1 MLAALLASGD
11 LALAAGAGVDRGG
24 ALRLAGAAIAP
35 RAACTSVASWITA
48 RPTASVGPARIS
60 ACLSPSTTQTGA
72 LLNVTNNRD
81 YAQLIT
87 ITGAPAQV
95 VGLSPSNRP
104 GAQLQRLLAALGGT
118 EDLLVLGPYARATVA
133 LDRPPPATAARQI
146 AVSAAGNQLSAL
158 AGRAWT
164 VLSAAAH
171 GSSLPALAP
180 GCLATALVGAAS
192 SAITPRCVARCDA
205 TLRGWRVERRDTSGA
220 AAHGSRRRRAIAA
233 GARPLGRAG
242 GEGSGRDRRL
252 LCDPGSAPGAVDP
265 SIRIGLP
272 ALGTVPDGVS
282 TVARLTASG
291 GVAPYRFY
299 LLTEPGG
306 APVPSWVRLTAAG
319 ILTITPPRGAS
330 LQLMLLVFAVD
341 ATGEYSED
349 IPE

>member
-192 SAITPRCVARCDA
+192 SAITPAASLAAMRRCVV
-205 TLRGWRVERRDTSGA
+205 GGSSGA
-220 AAHGSRRRRAIAA
+220 T
-233 GARPLGRAG
+233 RAG
-242 GEGSGRDRRL
+242 RL
-252 LCDPGSAPGAVDP
+252 LTALADAALSPQVLARSAALEARDPGATDAFFAIPGSAPGAVDP

-330 LQLMLLVFAVD
+330 LQLMLPVFAVD